1 LLAREFDAQQPNQ
14 VWGGDITYVWAGH
27 RWHYLAA
34 VLDLHIRRVV
44 GWAMFDKTDAELA
57 IKRSRWSINNE
68 VAQQACCFAPTKA
81 ANMATGHFGNGCGAT
96 A

>member
-1 LLAREFDAQQPNQ
+1 
-14 VWGGDITYVWAGH
+14 
-27 RWHYLAA
+27 
-34 VLDLHIRRVV
+34 
-44 GWAMFDKTDAELA
+44 MFDKTDAELA